1 MSAHRPENGKP
12 VRLTVSK
19 EDEVAIRQRA
29 DRVGKQLGEAVASL
43 ISEIMV
49 AFLSGKIQAAP
60 TGPNPLQAA
69 PSSQNPLQV
78 APTGPNLILTAG
90 EVAKILRISKAKVYR
105 MMQLGE
111 IPSVRFGRTS
121 RVRHQDLDDF
131 IQTHAG

>member
-1 MSAHRPENGKP
+1 MSTHQLENEKP

-60 TGPNPLQAA
+60 TGSNPLQIT
-69 PSSQNPLQV
+69 PTGPNPLQV

-111 IPSVRFGRTS
+111 IPSVKFGRTS
-121 RVRHQDLDDF
+121 
-131 IQTHAG
+131 G